1 MRRSFARTNRTRF
14 AFDAMPDDKAAELLL
29 FLKARL
35 NEVDF
40 NEACRLG
47 GLDSGITMDEPAAY
61 SGMRKP
67 AGNFGQDAQ
76 RRLTCSAE
84 DFAKS
89 HPHAAKIVVSR

>member
-1 MRRSFARTNRTRF
+1 MRRSLFRSRARF

-35 NEVDF
+35 SEGDF

-47 GLDSGITMDEPAAY
+47 KLDAGITMDNEQKAY
-61 SGMRKP
+61 SGMIKP

-76 RRLTCSAE
+76 RRMTCSAE
-84 DFAKS
+84 EFAKR
-89 HPHAAKIVVSR
+89 HPLAAKIVVHR